1 MPADF
6 FSATSYQLPAASGQQ
21 SGVALGYF
29 AAAKAFWTN
38 AQISGLI

>member
-6 FSATSYQLPAASGQQ
+6 FSATSYQLPAAS
-21 SGVALGYF
+21 SNARNTVDYF
-29 AAAKAFWTN
+29 AAAKAFWMN